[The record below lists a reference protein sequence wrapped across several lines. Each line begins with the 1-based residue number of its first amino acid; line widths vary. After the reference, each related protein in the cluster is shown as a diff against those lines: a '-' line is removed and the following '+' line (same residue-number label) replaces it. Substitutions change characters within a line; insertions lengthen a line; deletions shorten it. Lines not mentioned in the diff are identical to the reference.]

1 MPNLIHVLIFN
12 SIIRYKLRSIL
23 KHGIRG
29 TNGTLNDKF
38 STTCGSLHNINMEI
52 IKNAIEIPI
61 MIVSNNFK
69 KPSQPLTFVI
79 QMQNTT
85 AANV

>member
-1 MPNLIHVLIFN
+1 
-12 SIIRYKLRSIL
+12 
-23 KHGIRG
+23 
-29 TNGTLNDKF
+29 
-38 STTCGSLHNINMEI
+38 MEI

-61 MIVSNNFK
+61 MVVNNNFK

-85 AANV
+85 AANAMIIQHNKTEYYNMFKKNHLHYIL